1 MPDTAKPVNADLTG
15 YLLPVAI
22 SVIVLLTFFVL
33 LTTGSIIA
41 VGVLWILFG
50 MIGFLLNAYGF
61 ITTNILSPAVSVV
74 KQSTQPIGD
83 AVSSLTNVK
92 LSGSEVFHIS
102 DNNFTYDDAPAVCA
116 AYGGELATLEQIID
130 AYNHGAEWCGYGWS
144 AGGMALYPT
153 QKGTW
158 DALQQEVSQAK
169 KTACGRPGVNGGYFD
184 PASKFGVNCYGIKP
198 QGNIKLPT
206 PLPGSDQTAFNGAV
220 AKFKAMIKSFNLD
233 PYSRTTWSASPGQQF
248 LQSATKEHFAV
259 RERFPGDVAAM
270 EVMPGQTIANSAAVV
285 GAPYGLKG
293 EQGPA
298 GEVGPVGPAGPPGS
312 PSSVPGPPGP
322 AGPQGLT
329 GEPST
334 VPGPVGPKG
343 PKGDKGDKGEAGK
356 NGSAAAA
363 GRDGAPGPAGP
374 KGDVGPA
381 GAPGPVG
388 PAGAKGDPGPAGNAG
403 GKIQLGSWMFDSTLT
418 RDGAIPGDL
427 AVTNN
432 GRQDFLFRHNQG
444 WPEFWINRGG
454 NWKKYD

>member
-61 ITTNILSPAVSVV
+61 ITAEVIAPVAKVV
-74 KQSTQPIGD
+74 KQPIGD
-83 AVSSLTNVK
+83 ATSSLTNVN
-92 LSGSEVFHIS
+92 LIGSEVFHIS

-158 DALQQEVSQAK
+158 DALQQEVDQAK

-206 PLPGSDQTAFNGAV
+206 PLPGSDPTAFNGAV

-248 LQSATKEHFAV
+248 LQSVSKEHFAI
-259 RERFPGDVAAM
+259 RERLVGDVPDM

-298 GEVGPVGPAGPPGS
+298 GSVGPAGPAGPAGP
-312 PSSVPGPPGP
+312 PSSVPGPAGP
-322 AGPQGLT
+322 AGPQGPIGT
-329 GEPST
+329 PST
-334 VPGPVGPKG
+334 APGPVGPKG
-343 PKGDKGDKGEAGK
+343 DKGDKGDKGEAGK
-356 NGSAAAA
+356 DGSAAAA
-363 GRDGAPGPAGP
+363 GRDGAPGPPGP
-374 KGDVGPA
+374 KGEVGPA
-381 GAPGPVG
+381 GASG
-388 PAGAKGDPGPAGNAG
+388 PAGPAGNAG
-403 GKIQLGSWMFDSTLT
+403 GKMQLGGWTLDSTTKGDDLT
-418 RDGAIPGDL
+418 FFKD
-427 AVTNN
+427 
-432 GRQDFLFRHNQG
+432 GRQDFILRHNQG

>member
-61 ITTNILSPAVSVV
+61 ITADVIAPVAKVV
-74 KQSTQPIGD
+74 KQPIGD
-83 AVSSLTNVK
+83 ATSSLTNVN
-92 LSGSEVFHIS
+92 LIGSEVFHIA

-158 DALQQEVSQAK
+158 DALQQEVDQAK

-206 PLPGSDQTAFNGAV
+206 PLPGSDPTAFNDAV

-248 LQSATKEHFAV
+248 LQSATKEHFAI
-259 RERFPGDVAAM
+259 RERLVGSVPDM

-298 GEVGPVGPAGPPGS
+298 GAVGPAGAAGPAGP
-312 PSSVPGPPGP
+312 PSSVPGPAGP
-322 AGPQGLT
+322 AGPTGPQGPT
-329 GEPST
+329 GQPST
-334 VPGPVGPKG
+334 VPGPSG
-343 PKGDKGDKGEAGK
+343 PKGDKGDKGDPGKDGAASNIAGK
-356 NGSAAAA
+356 
-363 GRDGAPGPAGP
+363 DGATGP

-381 GAPGPVG
+381 G
-388 PAGAKGDPGPAGNAG
+388 PAGPAGNAG
-403 GKIQLGSWMFDSTLT
+403 GKIELGGWTLDSTEREDDLT
-418 RDGAIPGDL
+418 VFKD
-427 AVTNN
+427 
-432 GRQDFLFRHNQG
+432 GRQDFIFRHNYG

-454 NWKKYD
+454 HWKKYD